1 MQLVF
6 PHVAPEEI
14 QIHFGMTKRGYGWV
28 SSYGGFTNVGLTDV
42 FDKSVNYHEIFADFM
57 KKLGLQADM
66 SRLRGAFT
74 PMEIGEGKVG
84 EDVYFVGDAV
94 GACDPMTLSG
104 LRYSLDSGRLCA
116 EAIARKDDCLYFAC
130 IRKMKKKI
138 ALMRALQKIFYLKF
152 CQVCVFDIGC
162 RCCHRMIAY
171 VFNHFF
177 VNKK

>member
-1 MQLVF
+1 
-6 PHVAPEEI
+6 
-14 QIHFGMTKRGYGWV
+14 
-28 SSYGGFTNVGLTDV
+28 
-42 FDKSVNYHEIFADFM
+42 M

-130 IRKMKKKI
+130 IRKMKKKF

-171 VFNHFF
+171 VFNQFF